1 MTVPPVGPPPPNV
14 PPPNVPPPNVPPAG
28 SPLPDSPLLY
38 PAAPITLIDA
48 IRQGLPVKQAWWGL
62 PDAGLAF
69 LLWITFSVV
78 AGVIAAAF
86 GDPEGIADWSI
97 LLSITLPWLGLAGW
111 PWLVAKLKG
120 NGAVIDFG
128 LTRRASDLTWGIAYG
143 VAALVLASIIG
154 LITTVIF
161 GEFNSAAA
169 EVAEDMSFVPLLIFA
184 VLVGIGAPIAE
195 ELGFRGLLFGA
206 LAKRGLA
213 PWLTIVL
220 SAGAFSLFHFEP
232 VRIPLLLGTGLI
244 LGIAR
249 YHRQSTTV
257 PIVAHM
263 VNNLPAAFV
272 LALS

>member
-1 MTVPPVGPPPPNV
+1 MGRP
-14 PPPNVPPPNVPPAG
+14 
-28 SPLPDSPLLY
+28 PLPDSPLLY
-38 PAAPITLIDA
+38 PAAPVTLIDA
-48 IRQGLPVKQAWWGL
+48 VVSGDPVKRAWWGL
-62 PDAGLAF
+62 PDAGVTF
-69 LLWITFSVV
+69 LLWITFSIV
-78 AGVIAAAF
+78 ASVIAAAL
-86 GDPEGIADWSI
+86 GDPEVTADWSI
-97 LLSITLPWLGLAGW
+97 LLSITLPWVGLAGW

-128 LTRRASDLTWGIAYG
+128 LTRRASDITWGLAYG
-143 VAALVLASIIG
+143 IAALVLASIIG
-154 LITTVIF
+154 VITTLIF

-169 EVAEDMSFVPLLIFA
+169 EVAEEMSFVPLLIFA

-220 SAGAFSLFHFEP
+220 SAAAFSLFHFEP

-244 LGIAR
+244 LGLAR

-257 PIVAHM
+257 PIIAHM

-272 LALS
+272 LVLT

>member
-1 MTVPPVGPPPPNV
+1 MTLPPPPPPPAPPPPPNL
-14 PPPNVPPPNVPPAG
+14 PSGGPA
-28 SPLPDSPLLY
+28 PLPDSPLLY

-48 IRQGLPVKQAWWGL
+48 VRQGWPVKQAWWGL
-62 PDAGLAF
+62 PDAGAAF
-69 LLWITFSVV
+69 LLWITFSIV
-78 AGVIAAAF
+78 ASVIAAAF
-86 GDPEGIADWSI
+86 GDPEGLADWSI
-97 LLSITLPWLGLAGW
+97 LLGITLPWLGLAGW

-128 LTRRASDLTWGIAYG
+128 LTFRASDLTWGLIYG
-143 VAALVLASIIG
+143 VAALFLATIIG
-154 LITTVIF
+154 VITTVIF

-169 EVAEDMSFVPLLIFA
+169 EVAEGMSFVPLLIFA

-195 ELGFRGLLFGA
+195 EIGFRGLLFGA

-213 PWLTIVL
+213 PWLTILL
-220 SAGAFSLFHFEP
+220 SAAAFSVFHFEP

-263 VNNLPAAFV
+263 VNNLPAAIV